1 MIRHVNIRVKGRV
14 QGDFYRATARDV
26 AESLQLKGFVR
37 NEPDR
42 TVYIEAEG
50 EPDSVEQ
57 FIQWCRQGPPRA
69 VVSDVEVTDGTVQ
82 SFSRF
87 EIRRS

>member
-1 MIRHVNIRVKGRV
+1 MIRHVNIRVKGKV
-14 QGDFYRATARDV
+14 QGVFYRATARDV
-26 AESLQLKGFVR
+26 AETLQLKGFVR

-50 EPDSVEQ
+50 EPGAIEQ

-69 VVSDVEVTDGTVQ
+69 VVGDVEVTDGTVQ

-87 EIRRS
+87 EISRS